1 MKEKYPLIR
10 KIYLYVFSFV
20 GLLLVVIG
28 LVRLLD
34 LGLKVYVFKKA
45 DNYVYYP
52 PTPTRIEKDGTAREL
67 TEEEQTKY
75 KKEQEEAQK
84 QQIEAQRQ
92 STASN
97 SLAMIIIGIPLF
109 IYHWKII
116 NKESREN

>member
-10 KIYLYVFSFV
+10 KIYLYLFSFV

-45 DNYVYYP
+45 DNYAYFP
-52 PTPTRIEKDGTAREL
+52 QTPTRIEKDGTAREL

-84 QQIEAQRQ
+84 QQVEAQRQ

-97 SLAMIIIGIPLF
+97 SLAMILIGIPLF